1 MKMHIDDEV
10 LRAYLDR
17 QLDHAPAVA
26 AHLKTCPD
34 CQARL
39 AAMRARAAR
48 VRAHLVTLDP
58 QPAEYA
64 RSPQLAFAQFT
75 ARRMSVSRK
84 ERFSM
89 LKNIFSPRLRPLWVG
104 LSIVAVLSIAL
115 SFAPVRAWAGN
126 LLGLFRVQQIVVLPV
141 DSTRLSELGN
151 NSDLGKQISQL
162 VSDSV
167 TVTREG
173 GKPQSVADAAQASQ
187 LAGFDVRLPASRSDA
202 PQLSVE
208 SGSAFEFVVDRDRA
222 QTLLNEAG
230 LNQAQLPAS
239 LDGATVKVDIPA
251 GVTAAYG
258 DCPKP
263 EEGDFDPDH
272 QGSPGRRMAN
282 CIMLAEIPSPTVTT
296 PPDMD
301 VEQLAEIALQFSG
314 MTAEQAHAFSQN
326 VDWTSTLVV
335 PIPRNGAS
343 YEEVAVDGVT
353 GNLIRRPSD
362 DAPQYLL
369 MWVKDGTVYAIGGLG
384 NDMSAALAMANS
396 LQ

>member
-1 MKMHIDDEV
+1 MHIDDEV

-17 QLDHAPAVA
+17 QLDQAPAVA
-26 AHLKTCPD
+26 AHLKACPD
-34 CQARL
+34 CRARL
-39 AAMRARAAR
+39 AAMQARAAR
-48 VRAHLVTLDP
+48 VSAHLAALDP
-58 QPAEYA
+58 GPAEVA
-64 RSPQLAFAQFT
+64 RSPQQAYAQFT
-75 ARRMSVSRK
+75 ARRSSVSRK
-84 ERFSM
+84 ERVSM
-89 LKNIFSPRLRPLWVG
+89 FKNIFSPRLRPLWIG
-104 LSIVAVLSIAL
+104 LSIVAVFSIAL

-126 LLGLFRVQQIVVLPV
+126 LLGLFRVQQIVVLPI
-141 DSTRLSELGN
+141 DTTRLDELGN

-167 TVTREG
+167 TVTREAG
-173 GKPQSVADAAQASQ
+173 EPQSVADAAQASQ
-187 LAGFDVRLPASRSDA
+187 LAGFSVRLPASRSDA
-202 PQLSVE
+202 PQLSVQ
-208 SGSAFEFVVDRDRA
+208 SGTAFQFVVNRDRA

-251 GVTAAYG
+251 RVTAAYG
-258 DCPKP
+258 DCPNL
-263 EEGDFDPDH
+263 EAGDFDPDH
-272 QGSPGRRMAN
+272 QGSPGRRLAN
-282 CIMLAEIPSPTVTT
+282 CIILEEIPSPEVTT

-301 VEQLAEIALQFSG
+301 VEQLAEIGLQFSG
-314 MTAEQAHAFSQN
+314 MTAEQARDFSQT

-343 YEEVAVDGVT
+343 YEEVTVDGVT

-369 MWVKDGTVYAIGGLG
+369 MWVKGGTVYAIGGLG
-384 NDMSAALAMANS
+384 NDTSAALAMANS